1 MLMNM
6 RFAVLAASLVVAAV
20 PAIQAQEAPGAHPAY
35 QHALSDLRAAR
46 RYLNEGMPA
55 SVPVKRDAD
64 AATKHIDAAVSEIKQ
79 ASIDEDKSLHDSYRI
94 DPGLSPRDR
103 FHKANELLVS
113 AHKDLENAE
122 ELPQARQ
129 LRNHAISEIDYAHT
143 IVDNAER
150 AGHWQ

>member
-1 MLMNM
+1 MVLNM
-6 RFAVLAASLVVAAV
+6 RFAVLAASLMVAAA
-20 PAIQAQEAPGAHPAY
+20 PAVQAQGAAGPHPAY

-46 RYLNEGMPA
+46 RYLNEGMPT
-55 SVPVKRDAD
+55 SVPVKRDAE
-64 AATKHIDAAVSEIKQ
+64 AATKHIDAAVNEIKQ
-79 ASIDEDKSLHDSYRI
+79 ASIDEDKSLHDSYQV

-103 FHKANELLVS
+103 FHKANELLLA

-129 LRNHAISEIDYAHT
+129 LRNHAIGEIDYAHT
-143 IVDNAER
+143 IVDNAEK